1 MSQVTVSRP
10 SRLLKFYPNR
20 AGLITRSAWYIRSYS
35 MTFWNR
41 VYCLLGLWTYILYQ
55 IHAAAFCKY
64 AILDIIGTKS
74 LPYPRLITTCMNQ
87 NLLCSSQVIKFPE
100 VIPYNIQT
108 KCFKTLTFEQH
119 SLPRTCIFI
128 SFSMSPSA
136 GQLCT
141 KIHTSRSALKTL

>member
-1 MSQVTVSRP
+1 
-10 SRLLKFYPNR
+10 
-20 AGLITRSAWYIRSYS
+20 

-100 VIPYNIQT
+100 VIPYNFQT

-119 SLPRTCIFI
+119 SLPSTCIFI
-128 SFSMSPSA
+128 SFSMGNSAPKYIPADLHLRPFNPFGSTSDQHQFSPNIV
-136 GQLCT
+136 CT
-141 KIHTSRSALKTL
+141 SSREKCMSI

>member
-1 MSQVTVSRP
+1 MIHQELLYDILEQSVLSAGTVDLYIIPGSCSCILQVRYSRHYRHKIP
-10 SRLLKFYPNR
+10 TLSKTN
-20 AGLITRSAWYIRSYS
+20 
-35 MTFWNR
+35 N
-41 VYCLLGLWTYILYQ
+41 
-55 IHAAAFCKY
+55 
-64 AILDIIGTKS
+64 
-74 LPYPRLITTCMNQ
+74 ITTCMNQ

-100 VIPYNIQT
+100 VIPYNFQT

-119 SLPRTCIFI
+119 SLPSTCIFI